1 MCKYADK
8 TNAWFNK
15 DLVSNMSN
23 YNNYREM
30 AKCVRDALYT
40 GDTDDY
46 TRNCLIITAHH
57 IEQCATQ
64 DECLFGD
71 LLAIIEY
78 IKKHPDWED

>member
-1 MCKYADK
+1 MCNPTSKTDSGFDK
-8 TNAWFNK
+8 HR
-15 DLVSNMSN
+15 VSNMSN

-40 GDTDDY
+40 GDTDVY

-78 IKKHPDWED
+78 IKKHPDWEN